1 MIMADGVGF
10 EPTDTC
16 GIAGF
21 QDQFHKPL
29 GHPTIIEKMLAAVV
43 PLRCPSSAP
52 WRPSLWTTDGVLLRP
67 YRSRFRHTV

>member
-29 GHPTIIEKMLAAVV
+29 GHLSTVAAA
-43 PLRCPSSAP
+43 RMQ
-52 WRPSLWTTDGVLLRP
+52 VLLYKNMEGLSTPPRKL
-67 YRSRFRHTV
+67 F

>member
-52 WRPSLWTTDGVLLRP
+52 WRPFS
-67 YRSRFRHTV
+67 